1 MKVQTNIK
9 AGADITVNANTLVY
23 VTPTNEITVS
33 NNIQVGP

>member
-9 AGADITVNANTLVY
+9 AGADITVNANTTVT

-33 NNIQVGP
+33 GNTQAG